1 VSVRAHPAR
10 PPLSEGDLR
19 EACLRLTARAGID
32 AIGIPQIAA
41 EASVTSAPVYRRF
54 DSADD
59 LIADLWT
66 STLRDQWRRAARASI
81 TWSASTADT
90 TWLQGEILAPSDVST
105 MTVEAL
111 CVARR
116 LGPAGGS
123 VRTDVEFDL
132 GALIADSQHLPPVL
146 VLASLTPM
154 LGAWLLGPIAP
165 HYLPSIVAS
174 YDRFADEYRRTE
186 HWNLESVVLP
196 YVPPPQLHA
205 GSGEAAL
212 DDLRWAVILS
222 VSQFGVANTTTNRV
236 ARHAGRSLNT
246 AYRRLGSKDELIADS
261 IQMALSSDF
270 GFSGS
275 ENASSMPFSRQ
286 DRLERA
292 LHTLRNHIDDRN
304 HLNRSFMLESLLA
317 ARHNDI
323 VRRSVLDWIARVD
336 ERFAAGIADRRG
348 SGGARLTD
356 LWRYR
361 IASGLG
367 SLVLSLIS
375 SQYANRYDPM
385 PAISAHDAVVTASST
400 SRSRR

>member
-1 VSVRAHPAR
+1 MGVRARPSR
-10 PPLSEGDLR
+10 PPLSEVDLR
-19 EACLRLTARAGID
+19 DACLRLAARAGID

-41 EASVTSAPVYRRF
+41 EAGVTSAPVYRRF

-81 TWSASTADT
+81 SWSASAADT
-90 TWLQGEILAPSDVST
+90 SWLQGEILSPSDVST
-105 MTVEAL
+105 MTFEAL

-116 LGPAGGS
+116 LGPAGAS

-132 GALIADSQHLPPVL
+132 GTLIADAQHLPPVL
-146 VLASLTPM
+146 VLASITPL

-174 YDRFADEYRRTE
+174 YERFADEYQRTE
-186 HWNLESVVLP
+186 HWPLESAAIP

-236 ARHAGRSLNT
+236 ARRAGRSLNT
-246 AYRRLGSKDELIADS
+246 AYRRLGSKDELIADA
-261 IQMALSSDF
+261 IDMALSGDF
-270 GFSGS
+270 GFTGS

-304 HLNRSFMLESLLA
+304 HLHRSFMLESLLA
-317 ARHNDI
+317 ARHHDA
-323 VRRSVLDWIARVD
+323 VRRSVLDWINRID

-348 SGGARLTD
+348 SGAARLTD
-356 LWRYR
+356 QWRYR

-375 SQYANRYDPM
+375 SQYAHRYDPM
-385 PAISAHDAVVTASST
+385 PAISAHDAVVASS

>member
-1 VSVRAHPAR
+1 MCVRARPSR
-10 PPLSEGDLR
+10 PPLSEVDLR

-81 TWSASTADT
+81 TWSSTADT
-90 TWLQGEILAPSDVST
+90 AWLQGEILAPSDVST

-146 VLASLTPM
+146 VLASITPL

-165 HYLPSIVAS
+165 HYLPSIVTS
-174 YDRFADEYRRTE
+174 YGRFADEYRRTE
-186 HWNLESVVLP
+186 HWNLESDEIT
-196 YVPPPQLHA
+196 YVPPQQLNA
-205 GSGEAAL
+205 SSGEAAL

-236 ARHAGRSLNT
+236 ARRAGRSLNT

-317 ARHNDI
+317 ARHNDM
-323 VRRSVLDWIARVD
+323 VRRSVLDWITRID
-336 ERFAAGIADRRG
+336 ERFATGIADQRG
-348 SGGARLTD
+348 SGAAQLTD

-385 PAISAHDAVVTASST
+385 PAISAHDAVVASST
-400 SRSRR
+400 RSRR